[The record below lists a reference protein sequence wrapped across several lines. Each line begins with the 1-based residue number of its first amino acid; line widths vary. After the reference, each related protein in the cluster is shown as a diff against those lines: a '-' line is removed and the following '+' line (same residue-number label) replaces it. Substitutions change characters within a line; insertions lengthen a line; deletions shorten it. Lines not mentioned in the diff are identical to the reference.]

1 MSTSH
6 EELFNETSL
15 EIEFKTKPRGEL
27 AELAFMR
34 KAASLGFA
42 VAKPW
47 GESDRYDVI
56 VRSGRLLWRV
66 QVKSVAATNP
76 YRQHYRIGVV
86 DRWRFPYTA
95 DQIDFLAAYVFPE
108 DTWYIFP
115 VAVTENHKIVCVR
128 PNLKG
133 SKYEEYKEAWNLMRA
148 APVSSRAGQCAASNG
163 TPTTQDTAT

>member
-1 MSTSH
+1 
-6 EELFNETSL
+6 
-15 EIEFKTKPRGEL
+15 
-27 AELAFMR
+27 MR

-86 DRWRFPYTA
+86 DRWRFAYTA
-95 DQIDFLAAYVFPE
+95 DQIDFLAAYVFPV

-128 PNLKG
+128 PDLKG
-133 SKYEEYKEAWNLMRA
+133 SKYEEYKEARNLMKA
-148 APVSSRAGQCAASNG
+148 APIDPFGTRQCATCSG
-163 TPTTQDTAT
+163 TPKVVDNEDPAG